1 MTSLFGCDLVLGI
14 RTKISFIWNDINLT
28 NSLYISGLLTVDPKQ
43 RLTMEEFRNNEWIKK
58 ASTSN
63 CVTPLVTPDVLGHN
77 VTSMFNVK
85 TQLNVTMDAFH
96 KAHREGFRLQDVTKA
111 PLAQRRKMKRSSD
124 ARSSSSDSIGSL
136 TPTRGSMTPT
146 KGLTLSPMRN
156 SPVRNLSNNSS
167 VSYTSYASMTSTGFT
182 PVCAANT
189 SKNQSVLESS
199 GYFSFKESRIA
210 ALMPTM
216 PHTESEDAISDSNSR
231 KGAKR
236 KLELPD
242 GDDDDCVIIGEEAPG
257 SSTSQRT
264 DGRTGSDVLN
274 NNANNAKRP
283 RSETIVIE

>member
-1 MTSLFGCDLVLGI
+1 
-14 RTKISFIWNDINLT
+14 
-28 NSLYISGLLTVDPKQ
+28 
-43 RLTMEEFRNNEWIKK
+43 MEELRNNEWIKK

-63 CVTPLVTPDVLGHN
+63 SVTPLVTPDVLGHN
-77 VTSMFNVK
+77 ATSMFNVK

-136 TPTRGSMTPT
+136 TSTRGSMTPT

-167 VSYTSYASMTSTGFT
+167 VSNASNASMTSTGFT
-182 PVCAANT
+182 PVCAAKT
-189 SKNQSVLESS
+189 SKNQSTLESS

-210 ALMPTM
+210 ALMPTV
-216 PHTESEDAISDSNSR
+216 PQTESDEASDDGSR

-236 KLELPD
+236 KLELLEA
-242 GDDDDCVIIGEEAPG
+242 DDDEDCVIIGEETP
-257 SSTSQRT
+257 STSTSQRT
-264 DGRTGSDVLN
+264 DRRTGSDVLN

>member
-1 MTSLFGCDLVLGI
+1 
-14 RTKISFIWNDINLT
+14 
-28 NSLYISGLLTVDPKQ
+28 
-43 RLTMEEFRNNEWIKK
+43 MEELKANEWIKK

-63 CVTPLVTPDVLGHN
+63 CVTPLITPDVLGQN
-77 VTSMFNVK
+77 ATSILNVK
-85 TQLNVTMDAFH
+85 TQLTVTMDAFH

-124 ARSSSSDSIGSL
+124 ARSSSSDSVGSL

-167 VSYTSYASMTSTGFT
+167 VSNASITSTGFT
-182 PVCAANT
+182 PVCVASSQNKSQT
-189 SKNQSVLESS
+189 TLESS

-210 ALMPTM
+210 AMMPGAASSSQGEKEVTN
-216 PHTESEDAISDSNSR
+216 EDSVR
-231 KGAKR
+231 KGTKR
-236 KLELPD
+236 KLELEEAE
-242 GDDDDCVIIGEEAPG
+242 DDDDCVIIGEEAPTT
-257 SSTSQRT
+257 SSGQRT

-274 NNANNAKRP
+274 NNSATTSNAKRP

>member
-1 MTSLFGCDLVLGI
+1 
-14 RTKISFIWNDINLT
+14 
-28 NSLYISGLLTVDPKQ
+28 
-43 RLTMEEFRNNEWIKK
+43 MEELRNNSWIKK

-63 CVTPLVTPDVLGHN
+63 CCTPLVTPDVLGHN
-77 VTSMFNVK
+77 ATSMFNVK
-85 TQLNVTMDAFH
+85 SQLAVTMDVFH
-96 KAHREGFRLQDVTKA
+96 QAHREGFRLQDVTKA

-124 ARSSSSDSIGSL
+124 ARSSSSDSLGSL

-167 VSYTSYASMTSTGFT
+167 VSNASNASMTSTGFT
-182 PVCAANT
+182 PVGAAT
-189 SKNQSVLESS
+189 TVGKSQSTLESS
-199 GYFSFKESRIA
+199 GYFSFKESKIK

-216 PHTESEDAISDSNSR
+216 YHAESEESADVGSQR
-231 KGAKR
+231 GTKR
-236 KLELPD
+236 KLDLPENE
-242 GDDDDCVIIGEEAPG
+242 DDEDCVIIGEEAPST
-257 SSTSQRT
+257 SSSQRT